1 MAVKRDYYEVLG
13 ISRNATDEE
22 IKKAFRKLAFQYH
35 PDHNHGDGAADR
47 FKEINEAYEV
57 LSDPD
62 KRAAYDRF
70 GHGGAEGLFG
80 RGFEGFDFGGF
91 GDIFDAF
98 FGGATTTTRQA
109 PQRGADLQ
117 YNLTI
122 TFEEAAFGC
131 EKEISISR
139 TENCS
144 LCQGV
149 GSKPGSQPT
158 RCPNCNG
165 TGQVRRVQQ
174 TIFGR
179 FVNTTTCS
187 QCHGE
192 GRIITEP
199 CPQCRGTGREK
210 QQRSIMVKIP
220 PGVDDGSQLRL
231 SGEGEAG
238 LRGGPPGNLYITLSV
253 LPHEFFARDGDNI
266 LYELPINF
274 AQAALGAEVEV
285 PTLDGKVNLKVP
297 AGSQTGKVFRFKG
310 QGVPHLH
317 RGGCGDQLVTLLV
330 VTPESLT
337 EKQRQLFEELASS
350 FSPAN
355 MPPPEKWEGL
365 LDRLKN
371 VFGA

>member
-1 MAVKRDYYEVLG
+1 MAIKRDYYEVLG

-57 LSDPD
+57 LSDAD

-98 FGGATTTTRQA
+98 FGGATTATRQA
-109 PQRGADLQ
+109 PRRGADLH
-117 YNLTI
+117 YSLTI
-122 TFEEAAFGC
+122 TFEEAVFGC
-131 EKEISISR
+131 EKEMSISR

-144 LCQGV
+144 QCQGV

-179 FVNTTTCS
+179 FTNTTTCS

-199 CPQCRGTGREK
+199 CPQCRGTGKEK
-210 QQRSIMVKIP
+210 RQRSILVKIP
-220 PGVDDGSQLRL
+220 AGIDGGSQLRL

-238 LRGGPPGNLYITLSV
+238 LRGGSQGNLYITLSV
-253 LPHEFFARDGDNI
+253 LPHQFFVRNGDNL

-285 PTLDGKVNLKVP
+285 PTLDGKVKLKIP
-297 AGSQTGKVFRFKG
+297 ASSQTGKVFRLKG

-317 RGGCGDQLVTLLV
+317 RGGRGDQLITLLV

-337 EKQRQLFEELASS
+337 KKQRQLFEELASS
-350 FSPAN
+350 FSPEN